1 MTGPSFPKRGR
12 PGVWTSLL
20 AGLVL
25 LLTLSACGRAE
36 QLSSGSASGP
46 AGQREVGLEQ
56 AEDGSG
62 GGQQQTGTPVDP
74 CSLITSFEAQAV
86 TGGPVANAQRD
97 ALPILLGMPMCN
109 FRSGPGVDALYT
121 LAIGVWSPASW
132 AAVPAPEGSEERRG
146 RSARQAFDG
155 YKKFNDPFGLTAVDD
170 VGADALWDD
179 KLGTLLVLDADKVI
193 GIAVSFS
200 EPDAPDRRQ
209 VATEIFTTLVPRLP
223 EAT

>member
-1 MTGPSFPKRGR
+1 
-12 PGVWTSLL
+12 
-20 AGLVL
+20 LVL

-36 QLSSGSASGP
+36 QLSSGPASGP
-46 AGQREVGLEQ
+46 AGQREVRLEQTEDSSGLEQ
-56 AEDGSG
+56 AEDSSG

-74 CSLITSFEAQAV
+74 CSLFTSFEAQAV
-86 TGGPVANAQRD
+86 TGGPVANPQRD

-109 FRSGPGVDALYT
+109 FRSGPGADPLYT

-132 AAVPAPEGSEERRG
+132 ATVPAPEGSERRG

-209 VATEIFTTLVPRLP
+209 VATEIFKTLLPRLP